1 MGLFNRRKRKQQKRS
16 VVALANS
23 DFFTDACAGGG
34 YVSLDKCP
42 EIVAG
47 CRKIAELIGS
57 MTVQI
62 WENGEKGDKRI
73 VNELSRKLDI
83 NPNSV
88 MTRKTFIESIVM
100 TMLLYGSG
108 NSVVEVETQQ
118 GYITE
123 LVPIPADMVQFI
135 PQANSLTQYKI
146 SVNGQLFDSSELLH
160 FVWNPDKH
168 YLWKGQGLKTSLK
181 PLAEVLSQGLKT
193 EKSFMKSEW
202 KPSLIIKVDA
212 LDEEFA
218 SKTGRENL
226 LKNYIETTNAG
237 EPWVIPSEQ
246 IEIEQVRPLSL
257 SDLAIADTLT
267 LNKKTV
273 AAILGVPAYVLGVGD
288 FKEDEW
294 NNFINTTVK
303 SIAMSIQQELTK
315 KLIISPNWYVKFNLW
330 SLMSW
335 NLQTI
340 SSILLEGSK
349 SGFVS
354 GNEWR
359 EKVGLERAEGLD
371 EFRVLENY
379 IPYDMAGQQS
389 KLTGGQEDE

>member
-1 MGLFNRRKRKQQKRS
+1 MGLFNRKKKRQKRS
-16 VVALANS
+16 VVALASS
-23 DFFTDACAGGG
+23 DFFTDACTGGG

-108 NSVVEVETQQ
+108 NSIVKAETQQ

-123 LVPIPADMVQFI
+123 LVPVPADMVQFI

-168 YLWKGQGLKTSLK
+168 YLWKGQGLKTCLK
-181 PLAEVLSQGLKT
+181 PLAEVLSQGLET

-218 SKTGRENL
+218 RKTGRENL

-389 KLTGGQEDE
+389 KLTGGQNDE

>member
-1 MGLFNRRKRKQQKRS
+1 MNIFGRKKREKSKRS
-16 VVALANS
+16 SVVIANN
-23 DFFTDACAGGG
+23 DYFMNACTEG
-34 YVSLDKCP
+34 YVPLSRCP

-57 MTVQI
+57 MTIQI
-62 WENGEKGDKRI
+62 WENREKGDRRI

-83 NPNSV
+83 DPNKSQ
-88 MTRKTFIESIVM
+88 TRKSFIESVAM
-100 TMLLYGSG
+100 NLLLYGDG
-108 NSVVEVETQQ
+108 NSVVIPETNG
-118 GYITE
+118 GYLAQLIP
-123 LVPIPADMVQFI
+123 VPAGSVTFNPV
-135 PQANSLTQYKI
+135 PGSLTDYTVTI
-146 SVNGQLFDSSELLH
+146 NGSAFDSADVLH
-160 FVWNPDKH
+160 FVFNPDRH
-168 YLWKGQGLKTSLK
+168 YPWKGQGLKTCLK
-181 PLAEVLSQGLKT
+181 DLAGVLDQGMKT

-218 SKTGRENL
+218 SQQGRHRL
-226 LKNYIETTNAG
+226 LENYIETTNAG

-257 SDLAIADTLT
+257 SDLAISDTLT
-267 LNKKTV
+267 LNKRTV
-273 AAILGVPAYVLGVGD
+273 AAVLGVPAYVLGIGE

-303 SIAMSIQQELTK
+303 SIAMEIQQELTK
-315 KLIISPNWYVKFNLW
+315 KLIISPNWYIKFNLW

-335 NLQTI
+335 NLETI
-340 SSILLEGSK
+340 SNILLEGSK

-379 IPYDMAGQQS
+379 IPYDMAGNQK
-389 KLTGGQEDE
+389 KLDAEGE